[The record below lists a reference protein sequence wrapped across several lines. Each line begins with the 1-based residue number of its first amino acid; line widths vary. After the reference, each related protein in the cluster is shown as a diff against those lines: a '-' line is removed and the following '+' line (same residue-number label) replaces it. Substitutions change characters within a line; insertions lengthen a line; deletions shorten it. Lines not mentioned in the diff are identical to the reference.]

1 MGQNW
6 GNMLIFYT
14 NRSRVRSRD
23 IICNHV
29 TTQIVDIDLLMT
41 FR

>member
-6 GNMLIFYT
+6 ENKLTFYT
-14 NRSRVRSRD
+14 NRSRVRSRE
-23 IICNHV
+23 IICNHA
-29 TTQIVDIDLLMT
+29 TTQIIDIDLLMT